1 MKPKVRQ
8 IEVDEG
14 TADLLEARAAALGMS
29 VSALLAEIAG
39 NESILP
45 PGLARLRAKSEG
57 PWSAQAVE
65 EDAQRLAEFERTR
78 MGVPWDEIKA
88 WMKSWGKPNEL
99 PPPKSGVLVR
109 SRYACDRPTACAKS
123 P

>member
-8 IEVDEG
+8 IEVDAG

-57 PWSAQAVE
+57 PWSVQAVE

-99 PPPKSGVLVR
+99 PPSKSGVLVR

>member
-1 MKPKVRQ
+1 
-8 IEVDEG
+8 
-14 TADLLEARAAALGMS
+14 MS

-45 PGLARLRAKSEG
+45 PGLARMRAKSEG
-57 PWSAQAVE
+57 SWSAQAVE
-65 EDAQRLAEFERTR
+65 EDAQRLAELERTR

-99 PPPKSGVLVR
+99 PPSKSGVLVR

>member
-1 MKPKVRQ
+1 
-8 IEVDEG
+8 
-14 TADLLEARAAALGMS
+14 MS

-65 EDAQRLAEFERTR
+65 EDAQRLAEFGLGLYGRAL
-78 MGVPWDEIKA
+78 G
-88 WMKSWGKPNEL
+88 
-99 PPPKSGVLVR
+99 
-109 SRYACDRPTACAKS
+109 
-123 P
+123 

>member
-8 IEVDEG
+8 IEVDGG

-99 PPPKSGVLVR
+99 PPPKRSVLVR

>member
-1 MKPKVRQ
+1 M
-8 IEVDEG
+8 
-14 TADLLEARAAALGMS
+14 
-29 VSALLAEIAG
+29 
-39 NESILP
+39 
-45 PGLARLRAKSEG
+45 
-57 PWSAQAVE
+57 E